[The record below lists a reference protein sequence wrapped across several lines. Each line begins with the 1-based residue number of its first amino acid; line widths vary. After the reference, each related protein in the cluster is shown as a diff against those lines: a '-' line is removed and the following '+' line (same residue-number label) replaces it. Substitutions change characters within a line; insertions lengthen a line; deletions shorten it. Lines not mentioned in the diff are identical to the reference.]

1 MKAAHSDGVNRSTAP
16 SGSSLLRTPICPSP
30 SRVVG
35 AEAVTGPRPLGPL
48 VHSFFLDH
56 LVTMKGLRPASVRS
70 YRDTIRLLLCFVAED
85 KRTKI
90 TKLGL
95 EDLSF
100 DRVLRFL
107 RHVEDSRGNHIRTRN
122 QRLAALHTLFDYIA
136 SREPEMLGVCQQVAA
151 IPMKRAAPA
160 ETHFLERDEVEAL
173 LRRLPRAGRLA
184 LRDHTLLLFLYNTG
198 ARAQE
203 IADLRAGHL
212 VLGEGALVRL
222 HGKGD
227 KWRTCPL
234 WRQTAALLA
243 ELLTSP
249 DPLLAADAPVFCSA
263 AGQPL
268 TRFGIYKIVRR
279 HAGHLDDP
287 HTNRRVSPHIFR
299 HTAAV
304 HLLEAGVE
312 VNVIRGWLG
321 HADLT
326 TTNRYAEINTRAK
339 IEALRNT
346 EPPGASA
353 ASRPRPV
360 WRSDETLLNW
370 LASL

>member
-1 MKAAHSDGVNRSTAP
+1 MTP
-16 SGSSLLRTPICPSP
+16 SLS
-30 SRVVG
+30 
-35 AEAVTGPRPLGPL
+35 PRPLGPL
-48 VHSFFLDH
+48 IHSFFLDH
-56 LVTMKGLRPASVRS
+56 LVTVKGLRAASMRS
-70 YRDTIRLLLCFVAED
+70 YRDTIRLLLCFIAQD
-85 KRTKI
+85 KATKI
-90 TKLGL
+90 TKLTIG
-95 EDLSF
+95 DLTF
-100 DRVLRFL
+100 ERLLGFL
-107 RHVEDSRGNHIRTRN
+107 RYLENDRGNHVRTRN

-136 SREPEMLGVCQQVAA
+136 SREPEMLDVCQRVAA

-160 ETHFLERDEVEAL
+160 QTHFLERDEVQAL
-173 LRRLPRAGRLA
+173 LRGLPRTGRHA
-184 LRDHTLLLFLYNTG
+184 LRDRALLVFLYNTG

-203 IADLRAGHL
+203 VADLRVGHL
-212 VLGEGALVRL
+212 ELGQAPVVRL

-234 WRQTAALLA
+234 WRQTTQ
-243 ELLTSP
+243 LLTELIDSP
-249 DPLLAADAPVFCSA
+249 NAAPTATAPVFCSA
-263 AGQPL
+263 TGEAL

-279 HAGHLDDP
+279 HTAHLDNAR
-287 HTNRRVSPHIFR
+287 TNRSVSPHTFR

-353 ASRPRPV
+353 GPRPRPV
-360 WRSDETLLNW
+360 WRSDESLLNW

>member
-1 MKAAHSDGVNRSTAP
+1 M
-16 SGSSLLRTPICPSP
+16 
-30 SRVVG
+30 
-35 AEAVTGPRPLGPL
+35 TGQRPLGPL
-48 VHSFFLDH
+48 VQSFFLDH
-56 LVTMKGLRPASVRS
+56 LVAVKGLRPASVRS
-70 YRDTIRLLLCFVAED
+70 YRDTIRLLLCFAAED
-85 KRTKI
+85 KGTKI
-90 TKLGL
+90 TKLSI

-100 DRVLRFL
+100 ERILGFL
-107 RHVEDSRGNHIRTRN
+107 RYLENDRANHARTRN

-160 ETHFLERDEVEAL
+160 ETHFLERDEIEAL
-173 LRRLPRAGRLA
+173 FRHLPRAGRLA
-184 LRDHTLLLFLYNTG
+184 LRDRALLLFLYNTG
-198 ARAQE
+198 ARVQE
-203 IADLRAGHL
+203 AADLRAGHL
-212 VLGEGALVRL
+212 ELGEAAVARL

-243 ELLTSP
+243 ELLGSP
-249 DPLLAADAPVFCSA
+249 DAPPAAAEAPVFRSA
-263 AGQPL
+263 TGEAL

-279 HAGHLDDP
+279 HAGHLDD
-287 HTNRRVSPHIFR
+287 TRARRRISPHIFR

-326 TTNRYAEINTRAK
+326 TTNRYAEINTKAK

-346 EPPGASA
+346 EPPGTSA
-353 ASRPRPV
+353 GPRPRPV
-360 WRSDETLLNW
+360 WRSDEALLNW
-370 LASL
+370 LSSL